1 MSTRTQ
7 LDDLMVRIEEMWGHL
22 HTLFE
27 DLNTSDGWDQK
38 HGPDWTFADV
48 PYHLT
53 YFNRDLVVRSLELGL
68 NHAKEEVE
76 PLVTP
81 ENLSDWNTSKLAQR
95 PAYQTPLQSVSRWQ
109 VSCEEIYRLTARLND
124 ADLDQHLFWMPLLEG
139 PVTIRRGL
147 ELCLNHDW
155 SMFTQLRIHMGRT
168 EPLPNPA
175 ITRGYLGSTI
185 KSFPMLLNKSVVNH
199 QQFTAVLAFADPGV
213 GAWTIRVTDGA
224 ATAREGDATNPDLV
238 MTQSAE
244 AFEKYIRHIQ
254 TPGQA
259 IQAGEI
265 QVSSFESLDTFG
277 QLFPMQNEY
286 STDLP

>member
-1 MSTRTQ
+1 MA
-7 LDDLMVRIEEMWGHL
+7 RIEEMWGHL
-22 HTLFE
+22 YTLFE

-48 PYHLT
+48 PYHLA

-68 NHAKEEVE
+68 NHAEEEVE

-81 ENLSDWNTSKLAQR
+81 ENLSYWNARKLAQR
-95 PAYQTPLQSVSRWQ
+95 PVYQTPEQSVSRWQ
-109 VSCEEIYRLTARLND
+109 VSCEKICRLTARLND
-124 ADLDQHLFWMPLLEG
+124 ADLDQHLFWGPLLKG
-139 PVTIRRGL
+139 SVTIRRGL
-147 ELCLNHDW
+147 EFCLNHDW
-155 SMFTQLRIHMGRT
+155 SMFTQLRIHMGRA
-168 EPLPNPA
+168 EPVPSPA
-175 ITRGYLGSTI
+175 VTRGYLGSLI
-185 KSFPMLLNKSVVNH
+185 NSFPMLLNKSAVNH

-213 GAWTIRVTDGA
+213 GAWTIQVAGGA

-259 IQAGEI
+259 IQTGEI
-265 QVSSFESLDTFG
+265 LVSSFESLTTFG
-277 QLFPMQNEY
+277 ELFLM
-286 STDLP
+286 